1 MIVQIEIPDGV
12 ADLPGYSKADLMLDI
27 AVALYQRK
35 IYSLAKAA
43 RFAGLNRLEFQKVLS
58 ERQVSIHYDLQTDLE
73 TLKHF

>member
-12 ADLPGYSKADLMLDI
+12 TEIPGYSKTDLMLDI

-58 ERQVSIHYDLQTDLE
+58 ERQISIHYDLQTDLE